1 MEGRETLADLNA
13 RVAGALD
20 DLFADL
26 VDGRMAVVFTRDGVV
41 VAAVAWALGTGPEI
55 YRHVEVAN
63 CSITVGVVA
72 GVRQLVRAN
81 QNADLEGFALE
92 P

>member
-55 YRHVEVAN
+55 YRHVEVAD

-92 P
+92 R

>member
-1 MEGRETLADLNA
+1 MR
-13 RVAGALD
+13 AG
-20 DLFADL
+20 
-26 VDGRMAVVFTRDGVV
+26 
-41 VAAVAWALGTGPEI
+41 VAWALGTGPEI
-55 YRHVEVAN
+55 YRHVVVAN